1 MIIYTGTYIS
11 VVFFMM
17 KKRVLLFF
25 KYLKIVFLSDKY
37 IWNVFA
43 EWGCT
48 VDPPGKIGEGLECPG
63 DAR

>member
-1 MIIYTGTYIS
+1 
-11 VVFFMM
+11 MM